1 VAEDS
6 AKNKKKLTKIR
17 IWATYGRFFRK
28 KIAPNA
34 KKYRPNGEISPNL
47 VALIGVDVFIDFF
60 VFCLTLA

>member
-1 VAEDS
+1 
-6 AKNKKKLTKIR
+6 LTKIR